1 MRVDKPITKMRG
13 DHNERDNTIAMVEHA
28 RGLAQE
34 AIEDMKIGHRA
45 TVFTFLERIVALNPP
60 ALSNGTNVEL

>member
-1 MRVDKPITKMRG
+1 MRADKEITPMRAA
-13 DHNERDNTIAMVEHA
+13 HNERDNTIAMVEHA

-34 AIEDMKIGHRA
+34 AIDDLKKGHRA

-60 ALSNGTNVEL
+60 AASDGTNVES